1 MKLVRYRTAGGVT
14 TGLLEGDEVFALDGL
29 SVVELLTSDPD
40 ERLARAQQA
49 RGPGVPLS
57 EVTLTAPVEQP
68 GKYLALGF
76 NFADHVA
83 EQPDMTNQ
91 TVVDLYETVRLTRE
105 AYPSPKLPTI
115 FNKQTSCI
123 TGPFD
128 PVLMPEDSSMLD
140 YEGELVIVI
149 GRHGRRLSAEQA
161 LSIVGGYTVTNDI
174 SVRDWQWDTPTTWPG
189 KSFDTHGPIGPCVVT
204 ADALD
209 LEDLGIR
216 TWINGELRQSSST
229 AAMVLDVAAI
239 VSTISQVCSLQPGDL
254 IATGTPGGIG
264 TPTANWLK
272 VGDVMRVEVE
282 GIGAIENTVVAEGA
296 DGFSVPEEEWSL
308 GRS

>member
-1 MKLVRYRTAGGVT
+1 MKLVRYRTPDGIT
-14 TGLLEGDEVFALDGL
+14 TGLLDGEEITALEGL
-29 SVVELLTSDPD
+29 SVVELLILSPAD
-40 ERLARAQQA
+40 RAARVDAA
-49 RGPGVPLS
+49 RGATVPLADA
-57 EVTLTAPVEQP
+57 ELTAPVEQP
-68 GKYLALGF
+68 GKFLALGF
-76 NFADHVA
+76 NFADHA
-83 EQPDMTNQ
+83 GEQPDMSNQ
-91 TVVDLYETVRLTRE
+91 TVVDLYETVRLTRA

-115 FNKQTSCI
+115 FNKQTSSIC
-123 TGPFD
+123 GPFD
-128 PVLMPEDSSMLD
+128 PVLMPEDSELLD

-149 GRHGRRLSAEQA
+149 GAHGRRLSPGQA

-209 LEDLGIR
+209 LSDLAIR
-216 TWINGELRQSSST
+216 TWVNGELRQDSST
-229 AAMVLDVAAI
+229 AAMVLDVATI
-239 VSTISQVCSLQPGDL
+239 VSTISQICSLQPGDL

-282 GIGAIENTVVAEGA
+282 GIGVIENTVVAEDALGP
-296 DGFSVPEEEWSL
+296 SLPEGEWSL
-308 GRS
+308 SRS